1 MTGLVSIVGAGPG
14 DPDLITVGALERLR
28 AADVV
33 LYDRLV
39 EEQLLDQA
47 RPEAELI
54 DVGKS
59 PGGRGRKQADTNS
72 LLIDRARDGK
82 SVVRLKGGDPFVF
95 GRGGE
100 EADALQAAGIPFEV
114 LPGVSSAV
122 AAAAYAGIPV
132 THRGLS
138 STLTIVT
145 GSEAPGKPD
154 SDVDWEALA
163 AGTGTLVV
171 MMGWQNIDAIVGAL
185 LEYGRS
191 PDTPVALVSEGST
204 PAQKTVVGTLDNI
217 VDRAA
222 RGVIGPPV
230 VAVIG
235 DVVTLRNRLA
245 WFDSRPLHG
254 KRVLVT
260 RTREQAGELSRLLS
274 LRGAVPIELPTIEV
288 RPLDHY
294 TGLDQALGSLAR
306 YDWVVFASVNAV
318 DAVFARLASMH
329 LDSRAFA
336 GASLAAVGQAT
347 AARLRAHGIEPDLV
361 PFGYSARDLL
371 DAFAGQDMKNARVL
385 LPRTDIAPDTL
396 PRGLAGMGA
405 VVDEVTAYK
414 TATPGSARADAAG
427 VLRSG
432 IGVATFT
439 SSSTVTNLVGLLDGG
454 ADALS
459 GVLIACIG
467 PVTAETAGR
476 MGLDVDIVAREH
488 TVQGLVEALEE
499 HFTVDG

>member
-1 MTGLVSIVGAGPG
+1 MTGPVSIVGAGPG
-14 DPDLITVGALERLR
+14 DPDLITVGALERLKT
-28 AADVV
+28 ADVV

-39 EEQLLDQA
+39 DRRLLDRS
-47 RPEAELI
+47 RPGAELI
-54 DVGKS
+54 DVGKA
-59 PGGRGRKQADTNS
+59 PGGRGRKQADINA
-72 LLIDRARDGK
+72 LLIDRARDGR

-100 EADALQAAGIPFEV
+100 EADALLAAGIPFEV

-132 THRGLS
+132 THRGLAS
-138 STLTIVT
+138 SLTIVT
-145 GSEAPGKPD
+145 GSEAPGKPG

-163 AGTGTLVV
+163 AGRGTLVV
-171 MMGWQNIDAIVGAL
+171 MMGWQNIEDIVGAL

-204 PAQKTVVGTLDNI
+204 PAQKTVVGTLGDI
-217 VDRAA
+217 VARASGA
-222 RGVIGPPV
+222 GIGPPV

-235 DVVTLRNRLA
+235 DVVTLRDRLA
-245 WFDSRPLHG
+245 WFDNRPLFG

-274 LRGAVPIELPTIEV
+274 RRGAVPIELPTIEI
-288 RPLDHY
+288 RPLDDY
-294 TGLDQALGSLAR
+294 TGLDQALGSLDR
-306 YDWVVFASVNAV
+306 YDWVAFASANAA
-318 DAVFARLASMH
+318 DAVFARLASMC

-336 GASLAAVGQAT
+336 GARVAAVGQAT
-347 AARLRAHGIEPDLV
+347 AGKLRSHGIEPDLV
-361 PFGYSARDLL
+361 PSGYSARDLV
-371 DAFAGQDMKNARVL
+371 DAFAGQDMKNTRVL
-385 LPRTDIAPDTL
+385 LPRADIAPDTL
-396 PRGLAGMGA
+396 PRGLAGLGA
-405 VVDEVTAYK
+405 VVEEVTAYR
-414 TATPGSARADAAG
+414 TATPASARADATE

-432 IGVATFT
+432 IDVATFT

-454 ADALS
+454 ADVLS

-488 TVQGLVEALEE
+488 TVPGLVEALEE

>member
-14 DPDLITVGALERLR
+14 DPDLITVGALERLKT
-28 AADVV
+28 ADVV

-39 EEQLLDQA
+39 DRRLVDQS
-47 RPEAELI
+47 RPGAELI
-54 DVGKS
+54 DVGKT
-59 PGGRGRKQADTNS
+59 PGGRGRKQADINS

-114 LPGVSSAV
+114 LPGVSSAT

-132 THRGLS
+132 THRGLAS
-138 STLTIVT
+138 SLTIVT

-163 AGTGTLVV
+163 AGKGTLVV

-185 LEYGRS
+185 ISHGRS
-191 PDTPVALVSEGST
+191 PDTPVALVSQGST
-204 PAQKTVVGTLDNI
+204 PDQRTVVGTLGDI
-217 VDRAA
+217 VARAA
-222 RGVIGPPV
+222 QEDIGPPV

-235 DVVTLRNRLA
+235 DVVTLRDRIA
-245 WFDSRPLHG
+245 WFEGRPLHG

-274 LRGAVPIELPTIEV
+274 RRGAVPMELPTIEI
-288 RPLDHY
+288 RPLDGY
-294 TGLDQALGSLAR
+294 TCLDQALGSLAR
-306 YDWVVFASVNAV
+306 YDWVVFASANAV
-318 DAVFARLASMH
+318 DAVFARLAAMR

-336 GASLAAVGQAT
+336 GARVAAVGQAT
-347 AARLRAHGIEPDLV
+347 AGKLRSHGIEPDLV
-361 PFGYSARDLL
+361 PSGYSARDLE
-371 DAFAGQDMKNARVL
+371 DEFADRDMKNARVL
-385 LPRTDIAPDTL
+385 LPRADIAPDTL
-396 PRGLAGMGA
+396 PRGLTGLGA
-405 VVDEVTAYK
+405 VVEEVTAYK
-414 TATPGSARADAAG
+414 TATPVSARADAAE

-432 IGVATFT
+432 LDAAMFT

-454 ADALS
+454 AEALS

-488 TVQGLVEALEE
+488 TVPGLVEALEE
-499 HFTVDG
+499 HFTVDD